1 MKNISLG
8 YISEKMGIIYLINGK
23 EIKKYNLY
31 TGKHI
36 KTMDYNKYISTIKE
50 INGNIT
56 YGTTDGNII
65 TENKIIKISDEPIR
79 KIVET
84 EEYII
89 ILSGMDELSILEKNT
104 LKIIKNINNNEYIH
118 DISTNKKIQALY
130 ILYGKGIIRKIN
142 LKDFKVEYEKNAGF
156 DPMKNKVILTEKYLI
171 KSDDD
176 YINFYLLE
184 DDEKLKRREVDY
196 KSINLKEYK
205 KYEENIKY
213 YNIQNGY
220 EIIENEYAEL
230 TIKKEGQIIFKK
242 ELEDYLSK
250 IKIIKDKI
258 FISCGNGAIELYNIK
273 TGKLL
278 YKDKKIQK
286 IADFDGEYIYYGNK
300 NYEIVK
306 YDYKAKKE
314 IKKYTGHYGIVQ
326 AIKLSNDNKY
336 IISYNGLSGSINSK
350 PGNRILIHSLQKEA
364 YIRSITILNPI
375 KEVIILKNDYQILIE
390 DIKSNIFIYN
400 ILNGKLENII
410 IHPLKEI
417 KTMDISKNELIITDG
432 KRIMIYNI
440 ENTELIKSY
449 FSKYNIDNIKY
460 IGDNKITVIRD
471 NII

>member
-1 MKNISLG
+1 MDENQFKEYVMPYMIKWIQWLKFENIEFNYMENFFEFFKGKKINNLNIDFKKWIKIKNVYNWNFFVDTNNNIILNKINSNIYSHTSIYNLKENKLNLYNGSFVAISKDYLLTKNSGILNLNLYDLQKKTKLYKIDNEMKNISLG
-8 YISEKMGIIYLINGK
+8 YIFEKKGIIYLINGK
-23 EIKKYNLY
+23 EIRKYNLY

-50 INGNIT
+50 IDGNII

-84 EEYII
+84 EKYII

-130 ILYGKGIIRKIN
+130 ILYEKGIIRKIN

-156 DPMKNKVILTEKYLI
+156 DPVKNKVILTEKYLI

-184 DDEKLKRREVDY
+184 DNEKSKRKDVDY
-196 KSINLKEYK
+196 KNINLKEYK

-250 IKIIKDKI
+250 IKIIKDKL
-258 FISCGNGAIELYNIK
+258 FISCENGAIELYNIN

-286 IADFDGEYIYYGNK
+286 IADFDGEYIYYG
-300 NYEIVK
+300 
-306 YDYKAKKE
+306 
-314 IKKYTGHYGIVQ
+314 IK
-326 AIKLSNDNKY
+326 
-336 IISYNGLSGSINSK
+336 
-350 PGNRILIHSLQKEA
+350 
-364 YIRSITILNPI
+364 
-375 KEVIILKNDYQILIE
+375 
-390 DIKSNIFIYN
+390 
-400 ILNGKLENII
+400 
-410 IHPLKEI
+410 
-417 KTMDISKNELIITDG
+417 
-432 KRIMIYNI
+432 IM
-440 ENTELIKSY
+440 K
-449 FSKYNIDNIKY
+449 
-460 IGDNKITVIRD
+460 
-471 NII
+471 